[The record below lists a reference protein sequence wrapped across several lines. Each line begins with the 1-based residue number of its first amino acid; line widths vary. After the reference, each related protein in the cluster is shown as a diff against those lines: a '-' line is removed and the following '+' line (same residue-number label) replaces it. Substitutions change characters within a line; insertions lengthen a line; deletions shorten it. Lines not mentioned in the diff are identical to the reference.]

1 MNRRNT
7 IAPTTI
13 ALLCLALALPT
24 GNAVAQQKQQVSF
37 KVPAENSKYALQQN
51 VDVADVPNHI
61 ARVYDVHRT
70 FPNSPPVIGG
80 FKVVEA
86 SDQGIADYIDGN
98 GGSTFYSVYVMD
110 NGDKFF
116 ARSSLTVQR
125 ASGGKLTGLS
135 AGHITGGTGKFA
147 SMQGIIRG
155 SVNFDPKTGFNESQ
169 VEIEYS
175 LGK

>member
-7 IAPTTI
+7 IALTTI
-13 ALLCLALALPT
+13 ALLCLVLALPT
-24 GNAVAQQKQQVSF
+24 SNAVAQQKQQVSF
-37 KVPAENSKYALQQN
+37 KVSAENSKYALQQN

-61 ARVYDVHRT
+61 ARLYDVHRT
-70 FPNSPPVIGG
+70 FPNNPPVIGG
-80 FKVVEA
+80 LKVVEA

-98 GGSTFYSVYVMD
+98 GGSTFYSVYVME

-147 SMQGIIRG
+147 AMQGIIRG